1 MEQLSSEVGSQHRN
15 DDDVYRKED
24 GGDVIPQLLK
34 LAAETNSIL
43 HCPIEEMSSAEISRD
58 ETKRIVANMIYSIR
72 PEQLKAANAP
82 FNKAA
87 GMAANQW
94 NIKKR
99 IFLFC
104 PAGSD
109 KEVRVIFNPT
119 YKPVTP
125 TATSSDDDDSKST
138 NYGREGCFSV
148 PHAYGIVERHT
159 HIEISYVD
167 EKGIEHRNE
176 RLSGWEARVWQHET
190 DHLDGM
196 LYANRRSGI
205 NNGPNCTELHRFKT
219 KEEFEAHSAT
229 EKKND

>member
-1 MEQLSSEVGSQHRN
+1 MERLSSEIDSQHRH
-15 DDDVYRKED
+15 DDEVYHEKD
-24 GGDVIPQLLK
+24 GRDAVPQILE
-34 LAAETNSIL
+34 LAAETDPIL
-43 HCPIEEMSSAEISRD
+43 HHPVEEMSSADISSD
-58 ETKRIVANMIYSIR
+58 ETKQIVANMIYSIR
-72 PEQLKAANAP
+72 PEQLKTANAP
-82 FNKAA
+82 YNKAA

-94 NIKKR
+94 NIRKR

-125 TATSSDDDDSKST
+125 TPTPAADDSKPT
-138 NYGREGCFSV
+138 NFGREGCFSV

-167 EKGIEHRNE
+167 DKGMEHRNE

-196 LYANRRSGI
+196 LYANRQSGI
-205 NNGPNCTELHRFKT
+205 NSGPNCTELHRFQT
-219 KEEFEAHSAT
+219 KEEL
-229 EKKND
+229 EKHCPK